1 MIMDIKQL
9 MYFIS
14 IVEHHSFS
22 DAAKSLFI
30 TQPTLSQT
38 VKKLEQEFNT
48 RLFIHDS
55 TKKQL
60 TTSGQLLYKEGKIL
74 VKNFEQLTQQMHQLQ
89 TTSKKSIR
97 IGLPTLFAMEFMPL
111 FSNYMFS
118 HPSVELT
125 MVQGGSYELQ
135 QKLAKGE
142 IDLGILSFPKYESTI
157 TLEPFSNPKLGYD
170 ISVVVS
176 KNHVLVNRSS
186 LTFEELA
193 TQSFSTLPNQYILG
207 QFLHSQAKKFNIHPH
222 ILYTDDNWEVVLSSV
237 KTLNTVCLM
246 ATQYQQYYTDTELVW
261 IPLKDKHSF
270 FPIGLA
276 TKTTAETS
284 PLAEELI
291 QLLKKYDSTSNI
303 KPNNCSNIH

>member
-38 VKKLEQEFNT
+38 IKKLEQEFNT
-48 RLFIHDS
+48 HLFVYDS
-55 TKKQL
+55 SKKQL
-60 TTSGQLLYKEGKIL
+60 TASGQLLYEEGKAL
-74 VKNFEQLTQQMHQLQ
+74 VQQFEQLTQKMQQLQ
-89 TTSKKSIR
+89 INSKQSIR
-97 IGLPTLFAMEFMPL
+97 VGLPTLFAMEFMPL
-111 FSNYMFS
+111 FSNFMFS
-118 HPSVELT
+118 HPNIEIT

-135 QKLAKGE
+135 QKLAKNE
-142 IDLGILSFPKYESTI
+142 IDLGILSFPNYETSI

-176 KNHVLVNRSS
+176 KNHS
-186 LTFEELA
+186 LATQSFVTFEELA
-193 TQSFSTLPNQYILG
+193 TQSFSTLTTQYILG
-207 QFLHSQAKKFNIHPH
+207 QFLHSQAKKFNVHPH
-222 ILYTDDNWEVVLSSV
+222 ILYTDDNWEVVLASV

-246 ATQYQQYYTDTELVW
+246 ATQYQHYYTDEELIW

-276 TKTTAETS
+276 TKTTSKTS
-284 PLAEELI
+284 PIVTELM
-291 QLLKKYDSTSNI
+291 QLLRQL
-303 KPNNCSNIH
+303 

>member
-1 MIMDIKQL
+1 MDIKQL

-38 VKKLEQEFNT
+38 IKKLEQEFNT
-48 RLFIHDS
+48 HLFVYDS
-55 TKKQL
+55 SKKQL
-60 TTSGQLLYKEGKIL
+60 TASGQLLYEEGKAL
-74 VKNFEQLTQQMHQLQ
+74 VQQFEQLTEKMQQLQ
-89 TTSKKSIR
+89 INSKQSIR
-97 IGLPTLFAMEFMPL
+97 VGLPTLFAMEFMPL
-111 FSNYMFS
+111 FSNFMFS
-118 HPSVELT
+118 HPNIEIT

-135 QKLAKGE
+135 QKLAKNE
-142 IDLGILSFPKYESTI
+142 IDLGILSFPNYEISI

-176 KNHVLVNRSS
+176 KNHSLATQSS
-186 LTFEELA
+186 VTFEELA
-193 TQSFSTLPNQYILG
+193 TQSFSTLTTQYILG
-207 QFLHSQAKKFNIHPH
+207 QFLHSQAKKFNVHPH
-222 ILYTDDNWEVVLSSV
+222 ILYTDDNWEVVLASV

-246 ATQYQQYYTDTELVW
+246 ATQYQHYYTDEELIW

-276 TKTTAETS
+276 TKTTSKTS
-284 PLAEELI
+284 PIVTELM
-291 QLLKKYDSTSNI
+291 QLLRQL
-303 KPNNCSNIH
+303 

>member
-1 MIMDIKQL
+1 MDIKQL

-30 TQPTLSQT
+30 TQPSLSQT

-48 RLFIHDS
+48 RLFVHDS

-60 TTSGQLLYKEGKIL
+60 TASGQLLYEEGKTL
-74 VKNFEQLTQQMHQLQ
+74 VKQFEQLTQHMHQLQ
-89 TTSKKSIR
+89 TTSKQSIR

-118 HPSVELT
+118 HPNVEIT
-125 MVQGGSYELQ
+125 MVQGGSFELQ
-135 QKLAKGE
+135 QKLAKGD
-142 IDLGILSFPKYESTI
+142 IDLGILSFPKYESSI

-170 ISVVVS
+170 ISIVVS
-176 KNHVLVNRSS
+176 KKHVLANRNS
-186 LTFEELA
+186 LTFEEIA
-193 TQSFSTLPNQYILG
+193 TQFFSTLPNQYILG
-207 QFLHSQAKKFNIHPH
+207 QFLHSQAKKYNFHPH

-246 ATQYQQYYTDTELVW
+246 AAQYQPYYTDAELVW

-276 TKTTAETS
+276 TKTTSETS
-284 PLAEELI
+284 PIVEEFI
-291 QLLKKYDSTSNI
+291 QILRKL
-303 KPNNCSNIH
+303 

>member
-1 MIMDIKQL
+1 MDIKQL

-30 TQPTLSQT
+30 TQPSLSQT

-48 RLFIHDS
+48 RLFVHDS

-60 TTSGQLLYKEGKIL
+60 TASGQLLYEEGKTL
-74 VKNFEQLTQQMHQLQ
+74 VKQFEQLTQHMHHLQ
-89 TTSKKSIR
+89 TTSKQSIR

-118 HPSVELT
+118 HPNVEIT
-125 MVQGGSYELQ
+125 MVQGGSFELQ
-135 QKLAKGE
+135 QKLAKGD
-142 IDLGILSFPKYESTI
+142 IDLGILSFPKYESSI
-157 TLEPFSNPKLGYD
+157 TLEPFSNPKIGYD
-170 ISVVVS
+170 ISIVVS
-176 KNHVLVNRSS
+176 KKHVLANRNS
-186 LTFEELA
+186 LTFEEIA
-193 TQSFSTLPNQYILG
+193 TQFFSTLPNKYILG
-207 QFLHSQAKKFNIHPH
+207 QFLHSQAKKYNFHPH

-246 ATQYQQYYTDTELVW
+246 AAQYQPYYTDAELVW

-276 TKTTAETS
+276 TKTTSETS
-284 PLAEELI
+284 PIVEEFI
-291 QLLKKYDSTSNI
+291 QILRKL
-303 KPNNCSNIH
+303 

>member
-1 MIMDIKQL
+1 MDIKQL

-38 VKKLEQEFNT
+38 VKKLEQEFNS
-48 RLFIHDS
+48 RLFIQS
-55 TKKQL
+55 SNKKQL
-60 TTSGQLLYKEGKIL
+60 TTSGQLLYEKGKIL
-74 VKNFEQLTQQMHQLQ
+74 VKQFEQLTQQMHQLQ
-89 TTSKKSIR
+89 TTSKHSIR

-118 HPSVELT
+118 HPNVELT

-135 QKLAKGE
+135 QKLAKGD
-142 IDLGILSFPKYESTI
+142 IDLGILSFPKYESSI

-170 ISVVVS
+170 ISIVVS
-176 KNHVLVNRSS
+176 KNHTLANRNT

-193 TQSFSTLPNQYILG
+193 TQSFSTLPPQYTLG

-246 ATQYQQYYTDTELVW
+246 ATQYQYYYTDAELVW

-276 TKTTAETS
+276 TKTTS
-284 PLAEELI
+284 PSSPIIEEFVQLI
-291 QLLKKYDSTSNI
+291 RKYDTFPRT
-303 KPNNCSNIH
+303 K